1 MRAQAVEDLS
11 SETWKQLSKDIGL
24 TCHTLSKEQV
34 LYVPTGYMTVER
46 SSSSPMIYGA
56 RKSFFLVDAKSA
68 VVSLYALCVELSSK
82 DGKNVDK
89 MNEVLGCLKSATADL
104 KAK

>member
-1 MRAQAVEDLS
+1 MEAALQGHWIDMSHSLQRAS
-11 SETWKQLSKDIGL
+11 SL
-24 TCHTLSKEQV
+24 CAA
-34 LYVPTGYMTVER
+34 GYMIVER

-56 RKSFFLVDAKSA
+56 RKSFFLVDAKSEI
-68 VVSLYALCVELSSK
+68 VSLYALCVELSSK

-89 MNEVLGCLKSATADL
+89 MNEVLGCLKSATAEL